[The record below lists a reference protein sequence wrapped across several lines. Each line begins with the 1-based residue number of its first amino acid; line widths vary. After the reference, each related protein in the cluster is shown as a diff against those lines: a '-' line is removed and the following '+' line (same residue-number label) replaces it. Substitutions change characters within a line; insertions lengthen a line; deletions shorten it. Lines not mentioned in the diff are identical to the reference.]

1 MKILSR
7 DEQNAVVSALTEGC
21 SSRATE
27 RLTGIHRDTI
37 VRGAR
42 RDARLGAAS
51 NRGGIGSLQTEHKRP
66 ARGNMG
72 EDSGKPD
79 HAEARRTLDIYA
91 SVGALSVRIRT
102 APAVSVGFA
111 PARRRASTVAS
122 GTVTCSI
129 HLVTW
134 RKFSAALKF
143 GRTWLTLRA

>member
-111 PARRRASTVAS
+111 PARRM
-122 GTVTCSI
+122 C
-129 HLVTW
+129 HYW
-134 RKFSAALKF
+134 RNIAEHQGGF
-143 GRTWLTLRA
+143 R